1 MQHTHSGPII
11 AVQFENEYG
20 VYEQDAAYMPTL
32 RHILTEAGITEL
44 LYTCDDT
51 NGLQSGT
58 PLDGALQ
65 TINMQEDPQN
75 TVAALRIHQ
84 PDRPV
89 LIAEYW
95 TGWFD
100 WWGEK
105 HHDLGFP
112 WRNRFSLDRF
122 VGTTKELIELD
133 ANFNLFMFHGGTNF
147 GFWNGG
153 IVQGKKGKVETTC
166 LIYNRF

>member
-1 MQHTHSGPII
+1 M
-11 AVQFENEYG
+11 
-20 VYEQDAAYMPTL
+20 
-32 RHILTEAGITEL
+32 

-58 PLDGALQ
+58 PLEGALQ
-65 TINMQEDPQN
+65 TINMQEDPAAVVSAQGQKLN
-75 TVAALRIHQ
+75 KNFFINNNRKIQHFDPRIALRIHQ

-89 LIAEYW
+89 LIAEFW

-112 WRNRFSLDRF
+112 WKNRFSLDRF
-122 VGTTKELIELD
+122 VGTTKELIELG
-133 ANFNLFMFHGGTNF
+133 ANFNFFMFHGGTNF

-153 IVQGKKGKVETTC
+153 IIQGNKERVQIK
-166 LIYNRF
+166 F